1 MAEDFLEFEVRP
13 TLSNTAQREVDKSIR
28 KLGQLFNK
36 MSFGIEKNFKFNFN
50 GLKKNFDSI
59 ASSVSKKIGKLGSI
73 ITSPFKK
80 ASKDI
85 KKEIKDIKKTSEKE
99 TKGIGS
105 VFSTLP
111 SSIKTALAGVVS
123 IAGVM
128 KGINLASAFEQEQGK
143 LKFAMGNMS
152 NDIQNFIKEMN
163 KTTGLG
169 EAVLTETAGKIGL
182 KAKGIGFTG
191 EILAKNTKNM
201 TKLAYD
207 MAGAM
212 NMTVEEATSIIGST
226 LTGEMGALKEK
237 TGVTISNEEVEAYA
251 KNMGIAKDSITE
263 IQKAQ
268 IRLNLLQKKMTNN
281 DVKGGI
287 KDALVTYE
295 WIKSRISGQM
305 KDAGIKFFTPLKN
318 AMAESLKDLPS
329 TIEKN
334 MPNIEKIGQILGD
347 SFSKLQVV
355 LKQIKEET
363 IFVVNKFI
371 EWGKTSGYFEYL
383 VTIFSSIWE
392 VIKAIGS
399 GIWEV
404 IEAIGE
410 VISEAVGDGETTF
423 FDTIIECI
431 KTLLPLIL
439 KVIKKIT
446 ELAVSLIKTVG
457 PKIANLF
464 KEIFGYVEKA
474 IKFVTEGVMKA
485 INWISKV
492 TGKKITIE
500 APEIKLPEG
509 VEENVGSS
517 FKGLDVGGYTPV
529 KLDVASPYVNNSYSP
544 TIQVTNNGNNEKD
557 YTKKLSENIEKF
569 HSDLGYDTRLKLVY
583 GKG

>member
-13 TLSNTAQREVDKSIR
+13 TLSNTAQREVDKSI
-28 KLGQLFNK
+28 
-36 MSFGIEKNFKFNFN
+36 
-50 GLKKNFDSI
+50 
-59 ASSVSKKIGKLGSI
+59 
-73 ITSPFKK
+73 
-80 ASKDI
+80 
-85 KKEIKDIKKTSEKE
+85 
-99 TKGIGS
+99 KGIGKS
-105 VFSTLP
+105 FNKVSENIDKNLKGAFEGAKKGFGGISTAI
-111 SSIKTALAGVVS
+111 SSISPAITGL
-123 IAGVM
+123 IAGVSSIVGAV
-128 KGINLASAFEQEQGK
+128 KGIKIAAAFEQEQEK
-143 LKFAMGNMS
+143 LKFAMGDMS
-152 NDIQNFIKEMN
+152 KDIQNFIKDMN
-163 KTTGLG
+163 KATGVG
-169 EAVLTETAGKIGL
+169 EVALTKTVGKIGL
-182 KAKGIGFTG
+182 KAKGLGFTG

-212 NMTVEEATSIIGST
+212 NMTSEEATQVLSST
-226 LTGEMGALKEK
+226 LSGEMGALKEK
-237 TGVTISNEEVEAYA
+237 TGVTINNEEIEAYA
-251 KNMGIAKDSITE
+251 KSLGIAKEQLSET
-263 IQKAQ
+263 QKAQ
-268 IRLNLLQKKMTNN
+268 IRLNILQDKMK
-281 DVKGGI
+281 DIEVKGGLEGAIGTFDWIFGNLSNQIEDLTI
-287 KDALVTYE
+287 KV
-295 WIKSRISGQM
+295 
-305 KDAGIKFFTPLKN
+305 FTPLKN
-318 AMAESLKDLPS
+318 KIAEIFKVLPTFIANNS
-329 TIEKN
+329 DKFEKFGEVIGEAFGNIWDIIVKITNEITPLIEK
-334 MPNIEKIGQILGD
+334 
-347 SFSKLQVV
+347 
-355 LKQIKEET
+355 
-363 IFVVNKFI
+363 FI
-371 EWGKTSGYFEYL
+371 QWGETSGYFEYL

-423 FDTIIECI
+423 FDTIIESI

-500 APEIKLPEG
+500 APEMKLPEG

-529 KLDVASPYVNNSYSP
+529 KLDVASPYANNSYSP